1 MFDNIALLTRST
13 QRCKGVTTFDAV
25 MVYGAGGQPSASGQ
39 PGARGVAVDGVPEAT
54 VDAWFAE
61 ADQDGDG
68 RICGVEAKDFF
79 LRTNLPKQ
87 ALSKVRVAGW
97 EAQLM

>member
-1 MFDNIALLTRST
+1 MTLWWCLGT
-13 QRCKGVTTFDAV
+13 GE
-25 MVYGAGGQPSASGQ
+25 QPSASGQ
-39 PGARGVAVDGVPEAT
+39 PRGRGVVVDGVPEAT

-68 RICGVEAKDFF
+68 RICGIEARDFF

-87 ALSKVRVAGW
+87 ALSKVSLRTFVD
-97 EAQLM
+97 Q